1 MNAGTAEKST
11 KTRNHAD
18 RSECPIAWALDVIGD
33 RWTLLVIRDLMF
45 MGKRQFGQFLESG
58 ERMPTNIL
66 ADRLRR
72 LASCGLISKTPYQTN
87 PVRYQYE
94 LTEKGAGLRST
105 METLGEWA
113 SGHLCSERGP
123 AEDCR

>member
-1 MNAGTAEKST
+1 MQAGHPEKTAT

-18 RSECPIAWALDVIGD
+18 RSKCPIAWALDVIGD

-58 ERMPTNIL
+58 ERMPTNIV

-72 LASCGLISKTPYQTN
+72 LSNCGLISKTPYQTN

-94 LTEKGAGLRST
+94 LTEKGADLRTT
-105 METLGEWA
+105 MESLGEWA
-113 SGHLCSERGP
+113 GSHLCGDGETP
-123 AEDCR
+123 VDC